1 MGLLYL
7 YSETTHQV
15 WGRFTPKGKWVKS
28 NCLLTKLAKLA
39 KIELYHKVIQALQS
53 KGLIMQVVN
62 IHEAK
67 TNLSK
72 LIEKTSKGE
81 EVIIAKA
88 GKPVAK
94 LSSYKKPLKPRKPG
108 LWKGKVWVAD
118 NFDDEDEEI
127 NKLFYEGD
135 I

>member
-1 MGLLYL
+1 
-7 YSETTHQV
+7 
-15 WGRFTPKGKWVKS
+15 
-28 NCLLTKLAKLA
+28 
-39 KIELYHKVIQALQS
+39 
-53 KGLIMQVVN
+53 MQIVN

-94 LSSYKKPLKPRKPG
+94 LSSYKKKLKPRKFG
-108 LWKGKVWVAD
+108 LWKGKVWIPD
-118 NFDDEDEEI
+118 DFDDEDEEI
-127 NKLFYEGD
+127 NKLFYEGE
-135 I
+135 IFPK

>member
-1 MGLLYL
+1 
-7 YSETTHQV
+7 
-15 WGRFTPKGKWVKS
+15 
-28 NCLLTKLAKLA
+28 
-39 KIELYHKVIQALQS
+39 
-53 KGLIMQVVN
+53 MQVFN

-72 LIEKTSKGE
+72 LIEKTLNGE

-88 GKPVAK
+88 GKPVIK
-94 LSSYKKPLKPRKPG
+94 LSTYKEKLKPRKSG
-108 LWKGKVWVAD
+108 LLKGKIWMSD
-118 NFDDEDEEI
+118 DFNDEDEAI

>member
-1 MGLLYL
+1 
-7 YSETTHQV
+7 
-15 WGRFTPKGKWVKS
+15 
-28 NCLLTKLAKLA
+28 
-39 KIELYHKVIQALQS
+39 
-53 KGLIMQVVN
+53 MQVVN
-62 IHEAK
+62 IHDAK

-72 LIEKTSKGE
+72 LIEKTLNGE

-94 LSSYKKPLKPRKPG
+94 LSFYKEKLKPRKLG
-108 LWKGKVWVAD
+108 LWKGKVFIPD

>member
-1 MGLLYL
+1 
-7 YSETTHQV
+7 
-15 WGRFTPKGKWVKS
+15 
-28 NCLLTKLAKLA
+28 
-39 KIELYHKVIQALQS
+39 
-53 KGLIMQVVN
+53 MQIVN

-81 EVIIAKA
+81 EVIIARA

-94 LSSYKKPLKPRKPG
+94 LSPYQEKLKPRKLG
-108 LWKGKVWVAD
+108 LLKGKIIIPD

-127 NKLFYEGD
+127 NKLFYDGELFPK
-135 I
+135 